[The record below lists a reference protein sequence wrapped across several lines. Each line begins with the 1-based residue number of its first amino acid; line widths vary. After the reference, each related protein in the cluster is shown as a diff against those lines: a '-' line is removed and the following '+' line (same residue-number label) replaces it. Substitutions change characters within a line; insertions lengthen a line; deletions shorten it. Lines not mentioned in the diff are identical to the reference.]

1 MSVWWQDDAAAGR
14 MYYRMILDGREVQ
27 MMLNPFELPT
37 TSQPPNVNVT
47 LAQVLRDRV
56 TGELFQAPWQLYY
69 DGARLFLSVAE

>member
-1 MSVWWQDDAAAGR
+1 
-14 MYYRMILDGREVQ
+14 MILDGREAQ

-56 TGELFQAPWQLYY
+56 AGELFQAPGSSTTTERSSSAASPSRQP
-69 DGARLFLSVAE
+69 GGRSVNE